1 MKFTIR
7 DTLLVTAL
15 VAVALGWGIDRA
27 RRASPVPTQPQT
39 VMPEAGRGRYE
50 LVVAGS
56 NQDRLYLLDTRTG
69 EVRERYGDGYW
80 HIHTSIQG
88 K

>member
-27 RRASPVPTQPQT
+27 RRASAPPATP
-39 VMPEAGRGRYE
+39 PEVGRGRYE
-50 LVVAGS
+50 LVVSGS
-56 NQDRLYLLDTRTG
+56 NQDKLYLLDTHTG
-69 EVRERYGDGYW
+69 ELRERYGDGYW
-80 HIHTSIQG
+80 HIHTSFRERPHP
-88 K
+88 